1 MKNFHIKLITLL
13 CLFSLLPSCGGAPI
27 TTEAPITDDTSAVTE
42 EPITENTFF
51 ELDGS
56 VKMENGMI
64 RNIDGDKNK
73 IIISRE
79 SLEAS
84 NTFDFKFSFD
94 SKSAILRVYLDIKQ
108 DENGEITS
116 AKMLRIDP
124 LNGRF
129 NLIEIKGD
137 EQTQLGYA
145 KYPFQ
150 TKTEYQVRI
159 RNLSN
164 SISVYFGT
172 DEIETAPI
180 IDVYCTRP
188 AKAKLGICFNG
199 STKSEISEPTYQRST
214 APAEDNRYKNPML
227 TSTVI
232 ADPTVLLY
240 EGTYY
245 MFTTGSFMCRTST
258 DLINW
263 KEAGAVASSTTLYG
277 TKYFGG
283 AGIYERD
290 GTFYLLYTSHQT
302 ESSGLSVFYATSD
315 KILGPYVQKGTMQDH
330 VLLSQNSPAGSF
342 LFNDPVSGKDILYF
356 YRTDPNI
363 GNVLY
368 ATNVTVADGKITI
381 TDRTPTKLTEPSEA
395 WERKSENGAS
405 TPVCE
410 RPNVIYRDGYY
421 YVFYAGSHYKTSY
434 SEGYIVS
441 DNPLTGFVKPKD
453 TNPLLDATASI
464 TGVGCTWIVESPDG
478 SELFV
483 LYHAHDEVDSY
494 RKRRLCM
501 DRLTFRENPEGG
513 PDIPV
518 IHGPT
523 VTYQPAPFK

>member
-1 MKNFHIKLITLL
+1 MNNLFLKILTAVTLASML
-13 CLFSLLPSCGGAPI
+13 ASCGGDP
-27 TTEAPITDDTSAVTE
+27 AVTE
-42 EPITENTFF
+42 PNDADPISEEITEDLTVNSFY

-56 VKMENGMI
+56 VIMENGMI
-64 RNIDGDKNK
+64 KNIDGDKNK
-73 IIISRE
+73 IILSRE
-79 SLEAS
+79 AIEAS
-84 NTFDFKFSFD
+84 RTFDFTFSFE
-94 SKSAILRVYLDIKQ
+94 SKSAILRIYLDIKQ
-108 DENGEITS
+108 DDEGEIKS

-129 NLIEIKGD
+129 NLFEINGG

-145 KYPFQ
+145 KYPFV
-150 TKTEYQVRI
+150 TKTEYSVRI
-159 RNLSN
+159 KGLSN
-164 SISVYFGT
+164 SLSVYFGT
-172 DEIETAPI
+172 DEIENAPI
-180 IDVYCTRP
+180 IDVSCKRP

-199 STKSEISEPTYQRST
+199 STRSSISEPVYERSSS
-214 APAEDNRYKNPML
+214 PAEDARYCNPL
-227 TSTVI
+227 LSNVVI

-240 EGTYY
+240 NGTYY
-245 MFTTGSFMCRTST
+245 MFTTGSFVCRTST
-258 DLINW
+258 DLVSW
-263 KEAGAVASSTTLYG
+263 KEAGAVASSATLYG

-283 AGIYERD
+283 AGIYERN
-290 GTFYLLYTSHQT
+290 GKFYLLYTSHQS

-315 KILGPYVQKGTMQDH
+315 NILGPYVQNGTMQEH
-330 VLLSQNSPAGSF
+330 VLLSKNSPAGSF

-356 YRTDPNI
+356 YRTDSGV

-368 ATNVTVADGKITI
+368 ATNVTVADGKITV
-381 TDRTPTKLTEPSEA
+381 TDKNPTKLTEPSES
-395 WERKSENGAS
+395 WETKSENGAS

-441 DNPLTGFVKPKD
+441 DKPMTDFVKPKD

-483 LYHAHDEVDSY
+483 LYHCHDSVDSF

-523 VTYQPAPFK
+523 VTYQPAPSK